1 MFTPKYLE
9 FVIQGILTQYLDSVI
24 KDISTQT
31 FGCLI
36 HIIRKNSICKTNL
49 TKFNL
54 QNKSH
59 SFCSMYKT
67 CLWILSMMWLVTSI
81 APQCPLCRVK
91 CSNLFV
97 ASFCFCYQH
106 VTPSLSPKQNFE
118 AISDGFILELVSVH
132 IRARVVSGTKLRKL
146 DLPLLWAN
154 CATDNQTHA
163 TLQSIK
169 PNTKSNI
176 WNTEI
181 RFQKNRQAWSGPC
194 NVCKLRTTIHLL
206 ANFLIDLQPVFHAG
220 CKCGIVPDERFSNVK
235 LCQQIWNPIPE
246 ESPELLK
253 LVPKPE
259 PCLALQN
266 QIALHLSSTS

>member
-1 MFTPKYLE
+1 MFTPKYME

-36 HIIRKNSICKTNL
+36 HIIRKNSICKANL

-67 CLWILSMMWLVTSI
+67 CLWILSMVWLVTSI

-106 VTPSLSPKQNFE
+106 VTPSLSPNQRLAWGHCQDQVICIMLDFVKRCWKCPSLF
-118 AISDGFILELVSVH
+118 SSV
-132 IRARVVSGTKLRKL
+132 
-146 DLPLLWAN
+146 
-154 CATDNQTHA
+154 
-163 TLQSIK
+163 
-169 PNTKSNI
+169 
-176 WNTEI
+176 
-181 RFQKNRQAWSGPC
+181 
-194 NVCKLRTTIHLL
+194 
-206 ANFLIDLQPVFHAG
+206 
-220 CKCGIVPDERFSNVK
+220 
-235 LCQQIWNPIPE
+235 LCD
-246 ESPELLK
+246 
-253 LVPKPE
+253 
-259 PCLALQN
+259 
-266 QIALHLSSTS
+266 